1 MAQSLFGD
9 DVLAD
14 AQKAKLSAP
23 LADRM
28 RPQQFDGIVG
38 QDALVGPDAAFRRLV
53 EQDQL
58 PSCIFWGP
66 PGTGKTTIAEVIAN
80 TVHADF
86 VRLSAVTAG
95 VADIRKIVVKAE
107 QSRRI
112 GRRTVLF
119 IDEIHRFNKGQQDAL
134 LPHVERGT
142 LTFIGA
148 TTENPSFE
156 VNGALLSRARVF
168 VLEPLGDKAIR
179 SIIQRAL
186 TDEERGLGKQK
197 IVLDDKSLE
206 IMVGLSDGDARTALN
221 LFEMSVNAALSI
233 RSASVIPTLPPVI
246 PLNRVER
253 EKKGIQEISEYDRSD
268 VSLRLRRKD
277 DNGSNESIR
286 VISADL
292 VKSVAQRSQLKYDKN
307 GEEHYNV
314 ISALHKSLRGSDE
327 NAALYWMARMLEGG
341 EDPIYVARRL
351 VRFAAEDVGL
361 ADPQALIL
369 AVAAMQAVQLIGMP
383 ECNVHLAE
391 ITAHLARAPKSNAL
405 YLAYGQA
412 AADARDT
419 SDEGVPLHLRN
430 APTKLMK
437 ELGYGKDYKYNPAYD
452 EPVEQEY
459 LPPNLKGRKYLP
471 GKKAQLT

>member
-1 MAQSLFGD
+1 MTQSLFGD
-9 DVLAD
+9 DTRAD
-14 AQKAKLSAP
+14 TQKAKMSAP

-28 RPQQFDGIVG
+28 RPQNFDDVVG

-80 TVHADF
+80 TVKADF
-86 VRLSAVTAG
+86 IRLSAVTAG
-95 VADIRKIVVKAE
+95 VADIRKIVAKAE
-107 QSRRI
+107 QT
-112 GRRTVLF
+112 RRTGKRTILF

-186 TDEERGLGKQK
+186 QDEERGLGKQK
-197 IVLDDKSLE
+197 IVLDDKSSE
-206 IMVGLSDGDARTALN
+206 IIVGLSDGDARTALN
-221 LFEMSVNAALSI
+221 LLEMSANAAAKS
-233 RSASVIPTLPPVI
+233 SEGT
-246 PLNRVER
+246 
-253 EKKGIQEISEYDRSD
+253 KKID
-268 VSLRLRRKD
+268 
-277 DNGSNESIR
+277 
-286 VISADL
+286 ATL
-292 VKSVAQRSQLKYDKN
+292 VKTVLQRSQLKYDKN

-391 ITAHLARAPKSNAL
+391 ITAYLARAPKSNAL

-437 ELGYGKDYKYNPAYD
+437 ELGYGKDYKYNPAFD
-452 EPVEQEY
+452 EPVVQEY
-459 LPPNLKGRKYLP
+459 LPPNLKGRKYLRD
-471 GKKAQLT
+471 KKEKM